1 MDRTQ
6 AEARISA
13 LSRELSEH
21 NHRYYVEAA
30 PIVSDQEYDALH
42 RELVDLETQFPE
54 LITPDSPSQRVGGE
68 PLSEFVTRPHA
79 VPMMSLDNTYSEDD
93 LRKFH
98 ERVLRN
104 LGEGSVSYTIEPKV
118 DGVSISLRYED
129 GLLVQGLTRGNGRE
143 GDDVTANIK
152 TVQSVPLRLR
162 TDSPPAVFEVRG
174 EVFMAKEAFQRLNQR
189 RTAAGDT
196 AFANARNATAGTL
209 KLLDSKGVAR
219 RPLDIVFYAEG
230 EVEGTEISTQ
240 TQLLQTLQEYG
251 FKVQEFADTATDFET
266 LWQVVC
272 RLEEVRTTLP
282 YDVDGAVIKVDD
294 FARRER
300 IGFTAKAPSWAI
312 AYKYAAEQATTVLRE
327 ITVQVG
333 RTGVLTPVAE
343 LEPVFLA
350 GSTISR
356 ATLHNDDEIKRK
368 DVREGDTVV
377 IEKAGDII
385 PAVKEVLLD
394 RRPENTQP
402 FDLFE
407 HVDGV
412 CPSCGGA
419 IERDPAFV
427 AWRCQNLQCPA
438 QSVRRIQHFAARNAL
453 DLEGI
458 GGIVAEKLVE
468 RGMALEPLELFDLQV
483 GPLGALNLGTE
494 KEPRRFGEKN
504 AEKVL
509 AALDEARTMPLAR
522 WLHAIG
528 IPNVGAATAHEI
540 AALHEDLE
548 DVAESAI
555 LRDFLRLFELQETA
569 KAPLQQ
575 GDLFEVSAPES
586 TPEQVSVL
594 GQRLMDLGIVR
605 PKANKTKREK
615 EAYVTAKVGQV
626 TVQSLLDFFASEAGL
641 AIRSRLRELGIRPSG
656 GTAQHDDVA
665 SDMVSLAGKT
675 IVVTGTL
682 TQLGRDEAKEAIRE
696 RGGTAAG
703 SVSKKTDY
711 LVVGEK
717 AGDRKVRQAE
727 ANGVPV
733 INEQEFLAMLGLA
746 GEAAPSADVD
756 ESPPTDLFGWADRN
770 GW

>member
-1 MDRTQ
+1 MDRAQ
-6 AEARISA
+6 AEAR
-13 LSRELSEH
+13 LSVVSCELNEH
-21 NHRYYVEAA
+21 DHRYYVEAA
-30 PIVSDQEYDALH
+30 PIISDQEYDALY

-54 LITPDSPSQRVGGE
+54 LIVPDSPSQRVGGA

-93 LRKFH
+93 LRRFH
-98 ERVLRN
+98 DRVLRN
-104 LGEGSVSYTIEPKV
+104 LDEDSVSYAIEPKV

-129 GLLVQGLTRGNGRE
+129 GLLVQALTRGNGRE
-143 GDDVTANIK
+143 GDDVTANVR

-162 TDSPPAVFEVRG
+162 TDSPPAVFEARG
-174 EVFMAKEAFQRLNQR
+174 EVFMAKEAFLRLNQR
-189 RTAAGDT
+189 RVAAGDA
-196 AFANARNATAGTL
+196 AFANARNATAGAL
-209 KLLDSKGVAR
+209 KLLDSREVAR

-230 EVEGTEISTQ
+230 EVEGIEISTQ
-240 TQLLQTLQEYG
+240 TQLLRILQEYG
-251 FKVQEFADTATDFET
+251 FKVQEFTDSATDFDM
-266 LWQVVC
+266 LWHVVC
-272 RLEEVRTTLP
+272 HLEGVRPTLP

-294 FARRER
+294 FGRRER

-377 IEKAGDII
+377 IEKAGEII
-385 PAVKEVLLD
+385 PAVVTIVLEK
-394 RRPENTQP
+394 RPESTQP
-402 FDLFE
+402 FDLYE
-407 HVDGV
+407 HVGGV

-453 DLEGI
+453 DIEGI

-468 RGMALEPLELFDLQV
+468 RGVAREPLELFGLQV

-494 KEPRRFGEKN
+494 DEPRRFGEKN

-509 AALDEARTMPLAR
+509 TALVRARTMPLSR

-528 IPNVGAATAHEI
+528 IPNVGAATAYEI

-548 DVAESAI
+548 DVAGSAI
-555 LRDFLRLFELQETA
+555 LHDFLRLFELQDA
-569 KAPLQQ
+569 SRLQPKAQ
-575 GDLFEVSAPES
+575 GDLFDSAVPEPI
-586 TPEQVSVL
+586 PEQISAL
-594 GQRLMDLGIVR
+594 GKRLMDLGLVR

-615 EAYVTAKVGQV
+615 EAYVTAGFGQV
-626 TVQSLLDFFASEAGL
+626 TVQSLLAFLTSEPGL
-641 AIRSRLRELGIRPSG
+641 TIRSRLRELEICPLGGMAQRDNGPSEKP
-656 GTAQHDDVA
+656 
-665 SDMVSLAGKT
+665 SLTGKT

-682 TQLGRDEAKEAIRE
+682 TQMGRDEAKEAIRE
-696 RGGTAAG
+696 RGGTAAD

-717 AGDRKVRQAE
+717 AGDSKVRKAQANNVPIIDE
-727 ANGVPV
+727 AALM
-733 INEQEFLAMLGLA
+733 ELLGLA
-746 GEAAPSADVD
+746 GEVTPSADVD
-756 ESPPTDLFGWADRN
+756 ESLPTDLFSWADRR
-770 GW
+770 G